1 MRAVVE
7 IKGGFGN
14 QIFQYSFAN
23 YLRNKGYKV
32 TVNINK
38 IIFKQ
43 GSNRHP
49 LSNNNFGFK
58 ETSQVTVLLFKFLY
72 FVSQKTFFNNSI
84 NKLINKIFTKETNL
98 ESFVNNKKGKYLSH
112 FDGYWQ
118 NIELVMRQKDY
129 LIQSLKKEDVARNNL
144 TFDIKNGATLVHV
157 RRGDYVDIGENLD
170 IKFYEEAINLCKSKI
185 EKFSFEVFTD
195 DPKWVSEQYIFED
208 AKAIHGPKDNIEG
221 LLFDISK
228 MCNFQNFIIG
238 NSSLPLM
245 AALFSESKNTLI
257 IVADPWMKSQ
267 NINLNLKRD
276 WVRINNR

>member
-43 GSNRHP
+43 GSNRYP

-58 ETSQVTVLLFKFLY
+58 ETNQVTVLLFKFLY

-84 NKLINKIFTKETNL
+84 NKIINKIFTKETNF
-98 ESFVNNKKGKYLSH
+98 ESFVNNSKGKYLSH

-118 NIELVMRQKDY
+118 NIELVISQQDY
-129 LIQSLKKEDVARNNL
+129 LIKSLKKADVVRNNL

-195 DPKWVSEQYIFED
+195 DPKWVNEQYIFKD

-228 MCNFQNFIIG
+228 MCNFQNFVIG
-238 NSSLPLM
+238 NSSLPLV
-245 AALFSESKNTLI
+245 AALFSESKNSLI